1 MALGL
6 GGISV
11 KSELNQPLA
20 AEIPVYVSSPAE
32 TESLAV
38 RLASP
43 DEFAR
48 VGLNIGEISTPI
60 SFEVAKNARGEP
72 VIRVSSADAIRE
84 PFVTFLVEVNWA
96 NGRLL
101 REYSVLLEPPI
112 TSPSATIQAP
122 TPAPSMPSAMPA
134 ATPVPEAPVAE
145 PEPIAAEPVTEP
157 VPEPAPVEPP
167 VSTEPVAEV
176 PSEPVPVETPT
187 ETPAEPVAETPAAPA
202 PEAPVD
208 AAPAPVASS
217 ASEYGPVATGETL
230 WEIASTTRPN
240 EAVTVNQMMLA
251 LLRANPEAFYR
262 DNVNALKRG
271 AVLRIPGSEELL
283 SNGAAEAAAEILS
296 QNQTW
301 IQQTQASVVADAD
314 ADSSSRSGS
323 SSRGDTSS
331 GSRVQLVPPSSGDR
345 SSQDRPGVAGGT
357 GEAQALR
364 QDLARAKEELA
375 SKTRESQELGSRVKE
390 LETMNQ
396 KSERMIAIANS
407 QIAALEKKLAEAQAA
422 REAAERA
429 NREAPAV
436 ATADPVATEPAPVAA
451 EPAPVAAEPTPEP
464 VAETPVAALDPTT
477 NPDATEAAPDDGTT
491 EGTSEEPAASEPVA
505 DTSEEPT
512 PVPLPEESSAPSD
525 SGTQTEEPPFYMNP
539 IVWGG
544 ALGALVLGAL
554 AFVGLRRRKSGGTAS
569 SGATSSLARSPLSD
583 AFAGGVAGGAAAAS
597 GDPEESRMLAELA
610 RDPTDLNAH
619 LSLLEHYYTSRNI
632 DKFEAQAE
640 AMYAQVPSTDSQEW
654 QGAVLMGKDLCPT
667 HPLFADDHDA
677 GTAAPS
683 SGIGDPFGLPDFQAR
698 EPARPATPEP
708 AVDQFGFEVSAPKPA
723 AAPPPVHPS
732 TAEEFDFNL
741 IDQKAPAVPEPKQD
755 LDIDLGFEFD
765 KPDVAQKEIDVPSIE
780 MPTFSVQTE
789 KTAPPASTIEMPK
802 ISDEFL
808 GDDAVATK
816 LDLARAY
823 LDMGDSDGAKSMLDE
838 VMTEGND
845 RQKEEAR
852 KLLAEIR

>member
-20 AEIPVYVSSPAE
+20 AEIPVYVSSPQE

-43 DEFAR
+43 EEFSR

-60 SFEVAKNARGEP
+60 LFEVAKNARGEP

-112 TSPSATIQAP
+112 TSPAATIQAP
-122 TPAPSMPSAMPA
+122 APAPAIPSAAPA

-176 PSEPVPVETPT
+176 PSEPVPVETPAEAPAET
-187 ETPAEPVAETPAAPA
+187 PVEPIAETPAETAPAA
-202 PEAPVD
+202 
-208 AAPAPVASS
+208 AA

-251 LLRANPEAFYR
+251 LLRANPDAFYR

-314 ADSSSRSGS
+314 AGSSTRSSSGTRDGGS
-323 SSRGDTSS
+323 T

-375 SKTRESQELGSRVKE
+375 SKTRESEELSSRVKE
-390 LETMNQ
+390 LEGMNQ

-407 QIAALEKKLAEAQAA
+407 QIAALEKKLKEAQDA
-422 REAAERA
+422 RAAAEKA
-429 NREAPAV
+429 NREAPVAAV
-436 ATADPVATEPAPVAA
+436 DPTPAPAAAEPPVETTPEPVAA
-451 EPAPVAAEPTPEP
+451 EPVAATDPATSPDAPAGDEPTAEP
-464 VAETPVAALDPTT
+464 VV
-477 NPDATEAAPDDGTT
+477 
-491 EGTSEEPAASEPVA
+491 SEPVA
-505 DTSEEPT
+505 DATEEPT
-512 PVPLPEESSAPSD
+512 PVPLPDESSAPSTD
-525 SGTQTEEPPFYMNP
+525 AAAAPQIEEPPFYMNP

-544 ALGALVLGAL
+544 ALGALLLGAL
-554 AFVGLRRRKSGGTAS
+554 AFFGLRRKKS
-569 SGATSSLARSPLSD
+569 SGASPASGSSSLARSPLSD
-583 AFAGGVAGGAAAAS
+583 AFAGGVAGGAAGAA
-597 GDPEESRMLAELA
+597 GGGPGESRMLAELA

-667 HPLFADDHDA
+667 HPLFADDYDA
-677 GTAAPS
+677 AAAPAPA
-683 SGIGDPFGLPDFQAR
+683 GISDPFGLPDFQAR
-698 EPARPATPEP
+698 EPAAPPAPEP
-708 AVDQFGFEVSAPKPA
+708 ARDQFGFELAPSKPVQ
-723 AAPPPVHPS
+723 APPPVHPS
-732 TAEEFDFNL
+732 TAEDFDFNL
-741 IDQKAPAVPEPKQD
+741 IDQKTPEAAAPKQD
-755 LDIDLGFEFD
+755 LDIDLGFDFE
-765 KPDVAQKEIDVPSIE
+765 KAEVAAKGLEAPSIE
-780 MPTFSVQTE
+780 LPQFTLETE

-838 VMTEGND
+838 VLTEGND